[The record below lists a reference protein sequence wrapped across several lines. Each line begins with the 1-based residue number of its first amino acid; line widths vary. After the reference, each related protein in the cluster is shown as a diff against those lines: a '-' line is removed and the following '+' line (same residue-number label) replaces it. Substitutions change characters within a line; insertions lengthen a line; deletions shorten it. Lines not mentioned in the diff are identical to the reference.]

1 MEIGWASGKF
11 RRRTANTAAAGRP
24 PSAGSLPIDFHRNAT
39 AIEPSPVGYGPM
51 TDESEAQQWAP
62 PVPQRREDT
71 LDFARRSMQGRVSDQ
86 SSR

>member
-1 MEIGWASGKF
+1 
-11 RRRTANTAAAGRP
+11 
-24 PSAGSLPIDFHRNAT
+24 
-39 AIEPSPVGYGPM
+39 M